1 LLTELRSYTW
11 RASKAYLS
19 AANAWI
25 ADGVRSV
32 LGGRWAAVAVPLFVL
47 TALVR
52 RMGQYLL
59 LLHRALLLAQ
69 VYLAIYFAT
78 LALAVAAT
86 GLEPLRFF
94 RAASPAAYAWSQAAQ
109 SLGLG
114 VRLRRRPHGG
124 DGKRLWRL

>member
-1 LLTELRSYTW
+1 
-11 RASKAYLS
+11 
-19 AANAWI
+19 
-25 ADGVRSV
+25 VRSV
-32 LGGRWAAVAVPLFVL
+32 LGGRWAAVAVLLSVL

-52 RMGQYLL
+52 RMGPYLL

-78 LALAVAAT
+78 LALAVTAT

-94 RAASPAAYAWSQAAQ
+94 RAASPPPTP
-109 SLGLG
+109 GR
-114 VRLRRRPHGG
+114 RLRSPLASACVCGGDHGG